1 MVNIWFVFYKRGF
14 EFELGIILYFKM
26 YMVWY
31 DNSNYVVYWVD
42 EFF

>member
-1 MVNIWFVFYKRGF
+1 MVNIWFVFYKRDF
-14 EFELGIILYFKM
+14 EFELGFILYFKM
-26 YMVWY
+26 LWY